1 VRIAVLGAGLAGIT
15 TAWCLAKDGHEVTV
29 LERSMGIAD
38 EASGANG
45 GIVSASRAFPWPSP
59 QMLKTFLKALVR
71 NDQAVRVFLMRWD
84 PEFWAWGLKFLSCCS
99 AERYAELLNRK
110 VRYVRYSQA
119 QLGRIAEESG
129 VSFHRKQGGVMYL
142 YRTGAAL
149 EAGIKKVAPM
159 KEFGFPFRVLD
170 AAEARRIDPG
180 LANAPIAGAVFS
192 ESDESGDS
200 ALFCRE
206 LARAGESMGIT
217 VRLGCEVKALATEGD
232 RVTGIETSAGRIA
245 VDAAV
250 AALGVIDPSLKKLL
264 GADLPIYPVKG
275 YSVTIPFSK
284 PDAAPRYAGMDESK
298 LVAYCPMGDRLRL
311 TGGAEFAGYGS
322 GHRPQ
327 DIARLVNLAEELFP
341 GAIDSSRAEGRS
353 CRRPMTPQST
363 PLFGTG
369 RFRNLW
375 FNAGLGH
382 MGWTMAA
389 GGARITADLIAGRT
403 TGVPLDGL
411 RISPA

>member
-1 VRIAVLGAGLAGIT
+1 VRIAVLGAGLAGVT

-29 LERSMGIAD
+29 LERSTRIAD

-71 NDQAVRVFLMRWD
+71 NDQAVRVYPMRWD
-84 PEFWAWGLKFLSCCS
+84 PEFWAWGIKFLACCS
-99 AERYAELLNRK
+99 AERYAQLLERK

-129 VSFHRKQGGVMYL
+129 VAFHRRQGGVMYL
-142 YRTGAAL
+142 YRTAAGL
-149 EAGIKKVAPM
+149 EAGIRKVAPM
-159 KEFGFPFRVLD
+159 KAMGFPFRVLD
-170 AAEARRIDPG
+170 AAEAKRVDPG
-180 LANAPIAGAVFS
+180 LANAPLAGAVFS

-200 ALFCRE
+200 GLFCRE
-206 LARAGESMGIT
+206 LARVSEGMG
-217 VRLGCEVKALATEGD
+217 VKVMLGCEVKGIATEGD
-232 RVTGIETSAGRIA
+232 RVTGVETSTGRIA
-245 VDAAV
+245 VDGAV
-250 AALGVIDPSLKKLL
+250 AALGVIDPALRKSL

-275 YSVTIPFSK
+275 YSVTIPFSGGSV
-284 PDAAPRYAGMDESK
+284 APTYAGMDESK

-311 TGGAEFAGYGS
+311 TGGAEFAGYGREV
-322 GHRPQ
+322 RPE
-327 DIARLVNLAEELFP
+327 DIGRLVSLAEELFP
-341 GAIDSSRAEGRS
+341 GAIDRSRAEGRA

-369 RFRNLW
+369 RYRNLW
-375 FNAGLGH
+375 FNVGLGH

-389 GGARITADLIAGRT
+389 GGARITADLVAGRT
-403 TGVPLDGL
+403 PEIPLDGL
-411 RISPA
+411 TIAPA